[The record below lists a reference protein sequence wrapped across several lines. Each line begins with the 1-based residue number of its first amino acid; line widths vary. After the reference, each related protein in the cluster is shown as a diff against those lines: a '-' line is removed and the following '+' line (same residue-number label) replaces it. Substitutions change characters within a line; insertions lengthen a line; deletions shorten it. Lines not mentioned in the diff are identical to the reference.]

1 MKRCLAIIALLAF
14 STVAGAEM
22 YRWVGEDGSVTYKD
36 TPPPSGKKRA
46 KVKVYDDGDFDPAP
60 PRQTTAERLP
70 ARKAAAT
77 HVAEKKRFDGTVE
90 LYVTSWCGYC
100 RKAQEYLKSRQVPYV
115 AYDIEKDAAA
125 ARRHK
130 ELGGRGVPLIV
141 IGDKRISGFSA
152 EALDHYLENGR

>member
-1 MKRCLAIIALLAF
+1 MKRCLVIIALLALP
-14 STVAGAEM
+14 SVAGAEM
-22 YRWVGEDGSVTYKD
+22 YRWVGEDGSVTYRD
-36 TPPPSGKKRA
+36 TPPPAGKKRA
-46 KVKVYDDGDFDPAP
+46 QVKVYADGDFEPAP
-60 PRQTTAERLP
+60 PRQAAAGRAP
-70 ARKAAAT
+70 ARKVSGT
-77 HVAEKKRFDGTVE
+77 HVAERKRFDGTVE

-115 AYDIEKDAAA
+115 AYDIEKDPAA

-152 EALDHYLENGR
+152 EALDHYLENGH